1 MKIFKVAIVATCFV
15 SLFGCASGLNKRVE
29 TLENEFQTIHTN
41 HEEFR
46 KVVNNNALILEN
58 IAVWINKIVERGD
71 RIEEMEDLVSYMNKK
86 LSHIKFI
93 RMPNGKYFIDV
104 EGQPVVN

>member
-1 MKIFKVAIVATCFV
+1 MSFFKIAVVVMFFV

-58 IAVWINKIVERGD
+58 IAVWINEIVARGD
-71 RIEEMEDLVSYMNKK
+71 RIEEIENLVSHMNQK

-93 RMPNGKYFIDV
+93 RMPNGKYFLGV
-104 EGQPVVN
+104 EGQPAVN